1 MSVSSRIISSEKEI
15 SLFFL
20 SRVICLYG
28 YAIFLSKTHN
38 IKIGFRLF
46 GSNDHHPRKKAIF
59 DNLFSF
65 TYPWNVHIFAFASI
79 LFHVVQNW
87 LNFIE
92 LWLWTTAKCF
102 SSLLHS
108 NEIDYK
114 RKTQINEAQWNAHVH
129 AHYRNS
135 KSSNKRICRVFYASY
150 TLRTRTSY
158 RHTKI
163 SLCSL

>member
-1 MSVSSRIISSEKEI
+1 MVTPFSWAKLTISKSDLGSLARMITIHVKRSFLIIYLVLHI
-15 SLFFL
+15 L
-20 SRVICLYG
+20 G
-28 YAIFLSKTHN
+28 
-38 IKIGFRLF
+38 
-46 GSNDHHPRKKAIF
+46 
-59 DNLFSF
+59 NLEC
-65 TYPWNVHIFAFASI
+65 TLAFASI

-150 TLRTRTSY
+150 TLRTCTSY
-158 RHTKI
+158 RHTKV